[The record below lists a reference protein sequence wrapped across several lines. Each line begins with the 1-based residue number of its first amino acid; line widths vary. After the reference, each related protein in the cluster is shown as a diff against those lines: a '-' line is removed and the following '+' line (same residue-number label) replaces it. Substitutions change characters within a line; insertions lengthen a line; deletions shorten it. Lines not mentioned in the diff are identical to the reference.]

1 MEHDLTYKVGQLSAS
16 VAALQG
22 DVSEIKTD
30 QKAQLGM
37 LQQLVAKDAE
47 HRGARKTVR
56 AIAGYATGS
65 GALAA
70 LLTWVL
76 DHWVSK

>member
-1 MEHDLTYKVGQLSAS
+1 MENNDLTYKVGQLSAS

-47 HRGARKTVR
+47 HRGGRK
-56 AIAGYATGS
+56 AIKGLIGWVGGS
-65 GALAA
+65 GLVATV
-70 LLTWVL
+70 LTYAI
-76 DHWVSK
+76 DHLVK